1 MLEYVASPAAV
12 VQTRNSSQSESWL
25 ENVVPPVEQE
35 SVEARGPG

>member
-1 MLEYVASPAAV
+1 MLECVASAAVV

-25 ENVVPPVEQE
+25 ENMVSPVEQE